1 MSALETPRNCP
12 DRLVE
17 TLRSARDVLILTGA
31 GISAESGLP
40 TFREPLCGLWERFN
54 PQDLATP
61 GAFARDPALVWGWYE
76 WRRMKAPR
84 AAPNAAHGAIRD
96 LQNKLPQL
104 TLVTQNVDD
113 LHERAGTANV
123 VHLHGRLSQP
133 YCEDCR
139 QSFTPAP
146 EIPDEPEHGRR
157 LDPPRCSACGSR
169 IRPGVVW
176 FGEPLPQGEWNIA
189 ECAADRCDVF
199 FCVGTSAVVYPAAS
213 LIERAA
219 ARGVTT
225 VQVNPGGSDWD
236 THVSYNF
243 RCAAG
248 AMLPELLKRL

>member
-1 MSALETPRNCP
+1 MSALETTRNFP

-17 TLRSARDVLILTGA
+17 TLAIGSRRAVLTARRNFRRERLA
-31 GISAESGLP
+31 
-40 TFREPLCGLWERFN
+40 TFRDPVAVCGSASN

-76 WRRMKAPR
+76 WRRMKALR

-123 VHLHGRLSQP
+123 VQFCTADCHNPIG
-133 YCEDCR
+133 EDCR

-169 IRPGVVW
+169 IRPRVVW
-176 FGEPLPQGEWNIA
+176 FGEPLPQREWNIA
-189 ECAADRCDVF
+189 ERAADRCDVF
-199 FCVGTSAVVYPAAS
+199 FCSVGTSAVVYPAAS

-219 ARGVTT
+219 ARGRY
-225 VQVNPGGSDWD
+225 NGPGESWRLPTGIRMF
-236 THVSYNF
+236 SYNF
-243 RCAAG
+243 RSAAG
-248 AMLPELLKRL
+248 AMLPEL